1 MIGLP
6 NNSILEDLFQLTYSN
21 HFNFEKDDTISKMLE
36 CSLCFH
42 QLLEPKMLPCQ
53 HTFCLK
59 CIIVAEEQIQCP
71 LCLRKHLLTDNGAKG
86 LPNNITIIALIEMN
100 MTSNEVSSHVNKYCQ
115 KKLANVGNG
124 ANNPIA
130 NKKVGKPSYEDNPVG
145 ALLELFQWKGQMPR
159 NAILPK

>member
-1 MIGLP
+1 MI
-6 NNSILEDLFQLTYSN
+6 LFQKCWN
-21 HFNFEKDDTISKMLE
+21 VHFVSIM
-36 CSLCFH
+36 H

-100 MTSNEVSSHVNKYCQ
+100 ITSNEVAGPNAETKKSRKQEKLHVVSSHVKKYCQ
-115 KKLANVGNG
+115 NKLANVGNG

-130 NKKVGKPSYEDNPVG
+130 NKKVGKPSYENNPVG